1 MRSFLLSAL
10 FLLSLN
16 LKAQEIPST
25 PVKNKWGISIP
36 FSSLIKEDTIYIVS
50 FWATWC
56 TPCIKELREI
66 SEVYPIL
73 QDSFRLKL
81 IAVSVDDS
89 RNSSKV
95 FPKAVGEGWTYEVV
109 SDQNQDLA
117 RSMNVNNVPMIFI
130 INRKKE
136 IVYSHQ
142 GYSPAFLEEILSE
155 LDKIR

>member
-1 MRSFLLSAL
+1 MRLILFPLIFFLGSNL
-10 FLLSLN
+10 F
-16 LKAQEIPST
+16 AQEVPST
-25 PVKNKWGISIP
+25 QVKTKTGESIP

-66 SEVYPIL
+66 DEVYSTI

-81 IAVSVDDS
+81 IAVSVDDA

-95 FPKAVGEGWTYEVV
+95 FPKVVGEGWAYEVV
-109 SDQNQDLA
+109 LDQNQDLS
-117 RSMNVNNVPMIFI
+117 RSMNVNNVPMMFI
-130 INRKKE
+130 IDRKGK

-142 GYSPAFLEEILSE
+142 GYSPGMIESILTE
-155 LDKIR
+155 LDKIK

>member
-1 MRSFLLSAL
+1 MRSLLFILFLFSSSLSA
-10 FLLSLN
+10 
-16 LKAQEIPST
+16 QGIPET
-25 PVKNKWGISIP
+25 PVKNKWGVSTP
-36 FSSLIKEDTIYIVS
+36 FSSLVKEDTIYIVS

-66 SEVYPIL
+66 SEIYSTL

-81 IAVSVDDS
+81 IAVSIDDS

-109 SDQNQDLA
+109 LDQNQDLA
-117 RSMNVNNVPMIFI
+117 RSMNVVNVPMMFI
-130 INRKKE
+130 INRKRE
-136 IVYSHQ
+136 IIYSHQ
-142 GYSPAFLEEILSE
+142 GYSPGMLEEILTE

>member
-1 MRSFLLSAL
+1 MRALLFILFLFSSGLSA
-10 FLLSLN
+10 
-16 LKAQEIPST
+16 QGIPET
-25 PVKNKWGISIP
+25 PVKNKWGVSTP
-36 FSSLIKEDTIYIVS
+36 FSSLVKEDTIYIVS

-66 SEVYPIL
+66 SEIYSTL

-81 IAVSVDDS
+81 IAVSIDDS

-109 SDQNQDLA
+109 LDQNQDLA
-117 RSMNVNNVPMIFI
+117 RSMNVINVPMMFI
-130 INRKKE
+130 INRKRE
-136 IVYSHQ
+136 IVYSRQ
-142 GYSPAFLEEILSE
+142 GYSPGMLEEILTE

>member
-1 MRSFLLSAL
+1 VRSLLFILFLFSSSLSA
-10 FLLSLN
+10 
-16 LKAQEIPST
+16 QGIPET
-25 PVKNKWGISIP
+25 PVKNKWGVSTP
-36 FSSLIKEDTIYIVS
+36 FSSLVKEDTIYIVS

-66 SEVYPIL
+66 SEIYSTL

-81 IAVSVDDS
+81 IAVSIDDS

-109 SDQNQDLA
+109 LDQNQDLA
-117 RSMNVNNVPMIFI
+117 RSMNVVNVPMMFI
-130 INRKKE
+130 INRKRE
-136 IVYSHQ
+136 IIYSHQ
-142 GYSPAFLEEILSE
+142 GYSPGMLEEILTE

>member
-1 MRSFLLSAL
+1 MRSLLFILFLFSSSLSA
-10 FLLSLN
+10 
-16 LKAQEIPST
+16 QGIPET
-25 PVKNKWGISIP
+25 PVKNKWGVSTP
-36 FSSLIKEDTIYIVS
+36 FSSLVKEDTIYIVS

-66 SEVYPIL
+66 SEIYSAL

-81 IAVSVDDS
+81 IAVSIDDS

-109 SDQNQDLA
+109 LDQNQDLA
-117 RSMNVNNVPMIFI
+117 RSMNVVNVPMMFI
-130 INRKKE
+130 INRRRE
-136 IVYSHQ
+136 IIYSHQ
-142 GYSPAFLEEILSE
+142 GYSPGMLEEILTE